1 MHRAPHCEGQGDLYI
16 PRELVPA
23 YTTRMQCVFLGM
35 ASSATREGGA
45 RPMPR
50 CDVAA
55 KGPCVCIAMHPCA
68 PRTARSM
75 RRMLLDEQG
84 RIGLADCPH
93 ALNMIPPYVL
103 RYCFQTAA
111 SQMGKLSMQ
120 QVRCA
125 AHASV
130 RCCCKRTMCVHR
142 TLAHRA

>member
-1 MHRAPHCEGQGDLYI
+1 
-16 PRELVPA
+16 
-23 YTTRMQCVFLGM
+23 
-35 ASSATREGGA
+35 
-45 RPMPR
+45 MPR

-120 QVRCA
+120 QVLFS
-125 AHASV
+125 HAWSLDCNHYV
-130 RCCCKRTMCVHR
+130 CVQYHCLGR
-142 TLAHRA
+142 VCWHI